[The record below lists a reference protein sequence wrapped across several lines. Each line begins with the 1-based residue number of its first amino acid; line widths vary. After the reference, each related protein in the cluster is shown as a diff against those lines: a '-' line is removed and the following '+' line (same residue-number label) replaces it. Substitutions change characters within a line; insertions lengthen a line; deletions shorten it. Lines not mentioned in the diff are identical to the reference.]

1 MKKLIALT
9 LVVLLV
15 LAGCSAAGG
24 SSKLG
29 LGIKTTIGSSKD
41 LAEKD
46 DGTKVGTAQA
56 DTTVAA
62 VMVDADGKVIDVM
75 VDTAQTKINFN
86 EEGVITSDKTVEYKT
101 KRDLGNDYG
110 MIKASGIG
118 REWFEQMDAIQE
130 WMKGKTAA
138 QIAAM
143 KVKDTEEH
151 GIVSDETDLTSK
163 ATMGV
168 ETYLEVVAEAL
179 ANAK

>member
-1 MKKLIALT
+1 MKKILVLT
-9 LVVLLV
+9 LVVLMV

-24 SSKLG
+24 DSKLG
-29 LGIKTTIGSSKD
+29 LGIKTVIDKSKD
-41 LAEKD
+41 LAEQE
-46 DGTKVGTAQA
+46 DGSKSGTAQV
-56 DTTVAA
+56 DTTIAA

-75 VDTAQTKINFN
+75 VDTAQTRVNFN
-86 EEGVITSDKTVEYKT
+86 EEGVITSDKTAEYKT

-130 WMKGKTAA
+130 WMKGKTASE
-138 QIAAM
+138 IAAM

-151 GIVSDETDLTSK
+151 GIVPDEPDLTSK

-179 ANAK
+179 ANAN